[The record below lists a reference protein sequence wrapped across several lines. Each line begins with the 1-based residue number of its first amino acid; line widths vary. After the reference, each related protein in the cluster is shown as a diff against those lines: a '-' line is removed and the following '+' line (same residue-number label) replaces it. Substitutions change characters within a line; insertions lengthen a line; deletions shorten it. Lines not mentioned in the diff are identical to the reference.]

1 METSLKQ
8 EDFQV
13 ALVYKKE
20 ITIYWH
26 ACSMDWVNAN
36 VFLTWINVPLC
47 VLIFP
52 GDMDMVSLYV
62 RLQPLGLPVDTV
74 CRIQEVMTSTS
85 HIAWSC
91 IQPVKHPCRL
101 VQVVGHSLAWTHT
114 GQLLC
119 PNSYMNF
126 EENPQTG
133 LRNTHTVAGIV
144 KFLKCDVLFL
154 THLLCLHIKVVCNF
168 QLM

>member
-1 METSLKQ
+1 METSLKWK
-8 EDFQV
+8 DFQV
-13 ALVYKKE
+13 ALGFEKR

-26 ACSMDWVNAN
+26 LCSMDWVNAN

-85 HIAWSC
+85 HTAWSW
-91 IQPVKHPCRL
+91 IQLAKHSCRL
-101 VQVVGHSLAWTHT
+101 VQVVWYSLAWTHR

-126 EENPQTG
+126 EENPQTC
-133 LRNTHTVAGIV
+133 LRNKHTVAGIV
-144 KFLKCDVLFL
+144 KFLKCDLLFL
-154 THLLCLHIKVVCNF
+154 THLLSLYIKFVCIF
-168 QLM
+168 